1 MEHSSTCCTRRSPA
15 TFQSLVL
22 HPSCSRQFQAWGA
35 TPEGHFV
42 MADAVFASMFAVS
55 EVGLEYLTREVESV
69 ASDQVSKGRKLSLTV
84 GRREFP

>member
-1 MEHSSTCCTRRSPA
+1 
-15 TFQSLVL
+15 
-22 HPSCSRQFQAWGA
+22 
-35 TPEGHFV
+35 